1 MIKRPSR
8 NVSEYRDPTKSWLD
22 KNEVHDKNISQFVTK
37 IIAKCPG
44 TVFSSYPDLN
54 QSYKK
59 LSDFLGLPIE
69 CLYIGNGS
77 DAIIKS
83 VFENL
88 VGYNETIFL
97 RSQLSQ
103 CMMSIARCLI
113 QILQFSPIILTK
125 KIFTFWDVDL
135 MEVKIVELK

>member
-54 QSYKK
+54 QS
-59 LSDFLGLPIE
+59 
-69 CLYIGNGS
+69 
-77 DAIIKS
+77 
-83 VFENL
+83 
-88 VGYNETIFL
+88 
-97 RSQLSQ
+97 
-103 CMMSIARCLI
+103 
-113 QILQFSPIILTK
+113 
-125 KIFTFWDVDL
+125 
-135 MEVKIVELK
+135 